1 MVINEKA
8 LVKAMKAAYKGDG
21 YVVGCQGNIKKAAPI
36 SA

>member
-8 LVKAMKAAYKGDG
+8 LVKAMKAAYKGDS
-21 YVVGCQGNIKKAAPI
+21 IKKAAPI